1 MRVKR
6 LVGGTVEALIVVAI
20 AALALLV
27 PGAAGAS
34 CELTVDPETATAGS
48 VFTLHGSGFTP
59 TELTLQRDGG
69 AASTIPL
76 DLGTADPFD
85 IPIGSKTTDVGTW
98 HATANEPGVCSA
110 STSFVA
116 TLAGTDTSVATVAV
130 PNTAD
135 EQLPLGVYAVVIGL
149 GLAGGA
155 FAAWRLRSR
164 LVAQR
169 VRR

>member
-1 MRVKR
+1 VHVKR
-6 LVGGTVEALIVVAI
+6 LVGGTLESLILVAI
-20 AALALLV
+20 AALALVV

-34 CELTVDPETATAGS
+34 CEMTVDPATAIAGS

-59 TELTLQRDGG
+59 TELMLQREGG
-69 AASTIPL
+69 TASTIPL

-85 IPIGSKTTDVGTW
+85 IPIGSKQTDVGTW

-116 TLAGTDTSVATVAV
+116 TLASTDTTVA
-130 PNTAD
+130 PGATPGGAD
-135 EQLPLGVYAVVIGL
+135 DRLPLGVYAVVIGV

-155 FAAWRLRSR
+155 LAARHLQSR
-164 LVAQR
+164 LAT
-169 VRR
+169 RRIRR

>member
-1 MRVKR
+1 
-6 LVGGTVEALIVVAI
+6 VESLILVAI
-20 AALALLV
+20 AALALVV

-34 CELTVDPETATAGS
+34 CELTVDPATATAGS

-69 AASTIPL
+69 ATSTIPL

-85 IPIGSKTTDVGTW
+85 VPIGSKEGDAGTW

-116 TLAGTDTSVATVAV
+116 TLASTDTAVAA
-130 PNTAD
+130 PAMPSAAED
-135 EQLPLGVYAVVIGL
+135 RLPLGVYAIVIGL

-155 FAAWRLRSR
+155 FAAWRVQSR
-164 LVAQR
+164 LAA
-169 VRR
+169 RRIRR